1 MPLELLN
8 DVSFDLSEEGIVTT
22 GVSGKLKLF
31 SEVEAEHTHDR
42 LAVYGVSAGL
52 ELDIEIVLAGNSDE
66 IVKVS
71 DGYKADLDYSNGF
84 HNLYLRGNLFYT
96 IIVPLTEEKVN
107 GKAIKLKKK

>member
-1 MPLELLN
+1 MSLELLN
-8 DVSFDLSEEGIVTT
+8 DVSFNLSEEGIVAS

-107 GKAIKLKKK
+107 GKALKLKKK